1 MPRGELFSK
10 KIMDYRSGGCG
21 PELCY
26 EGQSLDL
33 HSRWAWRYKDYKKRM
48 FDEGRAHVDTK
59 LIV

>member
-1 MPRGELFSK
+1 
-10 KIMDYRSGGCG
+10 MDYRSGGCG